1 MRSLRARLLVS
12 ALVGTSLTFA
22 TVGVGVY
29 AVARNRMRADLDASL
44 VSLARTSVAAA
55 VAELSWGRLDEE
67 EPTPR
72 FTLDGLCFSPW
83 LERQDPRTGSY
94 ASPQQLWDRLS
105 LVRRDARSVRTYGM
119 GGGLHAAPEM
129 IHLLGLEVVAGAWV
143 GTDPDEIEA
152 ELDALVGAALEGH
165 VDVAVI
171 GNEVLSRGD
180 LDPAQLIVLLER
192 ARAALPPEIPVTTAE
207 PWSVWIENPGLVEA
221 VDQLFVNYHP
231 YWHGVPVEEAVGI
244 VACWHAQVLDIALG
258 KPVVVAETGWPS
270 GGSSFGAA
278 QPSGEDAGRYVRDFV
293 AWARLNGVR
302 FHYFSAFDEP
312 WKVEDEGDP
321 GPHWGYREADG
332 RLKPGLRPVFDGPL
346 SPPMPPSLDFTFP
359 EAEVG
364 AALRGRAY
372 GVGVFKN
379 RLAVYLHTADGWW
392 TKTVSGQPVTD
403 LDCDG
408 SFEVELF
415 ATPQELEADAVLVAV
430 VPDDFVPPV
439 LSGAADL
446 PRALLGRAVTH
457 REARR

>member
-55 VAELSWGRLDEE
+55 VAELRWGALDEE
-67 EPTPR
+67 EPAPR

-105 LVRRDARSVRTYGM
+105 VVRLDARSVRTYGM

-129 IHLLGLEVVAGAWV
+129 VHLLGLEVAAGAWV
-143 GTDPDEIEA
+143 GPDPDEVET
-152 ELDALVGAALEGH
+152 ELAALVDAAIAGH
-165 VDVAVI
+165 VDVAVV
-171 GNEVLSRGD
+171 GHEVLRRGD
-180 LDPAQLIVLLER
+180 LEPAQLIALLER
-192 ARAALPPEIPVTTAE
+192 ARAALPPEVPVTTAE
-207 PWSVWIENPGLVEA
+207 PWRVWLENPALVEA

-231 YWHGVPVEEAVGI
+231 YWHGVPVEEAVAT
-244 VACWHAQVLDIALG
+244 VACWHTEVLQVALG

-278 QPSGEDAGRYVRDFV
+278 HPGEEHAGHYVREFV

-346 SPPMPPSLDFTFP
+346 SPPVPPSLEFAFP
-359 EAEVG
+359 DAEVG
-364 AALRGRAY
+364 AVLRGRAH

-379 RLAVYLHTADGWW
+379 RLAIYLHTAEGWW
-392 TKTVSGQPVTD
+392 TKTIAGQPVTD
-403 LDCDG
+403 LACDG
-408 SFEVELF
+408 TFEVKLF
-415 ATPQELEADAVLVAV
+415 TTPDDVTADAILVAV
-430 VPDDFVPPV
+430 VPDDFVPPF
-439 LSGAADL
+439 LSGTSAL
-446 PRALLGRAVTH
+446 PRALLGRAVTFH
-457 REARR
+457 EAQR